1 MNPLFIQELQE
12 LYSVIKNTNG
22 SVTFG
27 ELLYAILKHK
37 KPKEFLKMSD
47 VEVINLIREVQLDET
62 EY

>member
-12 LYSVIKNTNG
+12 LYDIIKNVNG

-27 ELLYAILKHK
+27 ELLYTISKEK
-37 KPKEFLKMSD
+37 KPRELLKMTD

-62 EY
+62 QY

>member
-27 ELLYAILKHK
+27 ELLYAILKDK

>member
-12 LYSVIKNTNG
+12 LYDIIKNVNG

-27 ELLYAILKHK
+27 ELLYAIAKEK
-37 KPKEFLKMSD
+37 KPRELLEMTD

-62 EY
+62 QH